1 VLWYCS
7 DNGAIAKGSTGGL
20 RARKGSLYEGGIRV
34 PAIIEWPARIKSN
47 RITNMNANSSD
58 IYPTLLELA
67 GAALP
72 ENQPVLDGTSLV
84 ALLGGKAKRREKP
97 MGFWTYPTK
106 GRGRKSRA
114 MLEAL
119 RQEQRAGNQ
128 KPAEPEGQIERQYPT
143 DTLPGHAAWIDGDY
157 KLHRVPVKKNRDAF
171 AYELYHLG
179 DDPKEQKNLFVD
191 RKLAKR
197 VAQMKTGLAAWQSSV
212 VNSLNGGDYR

>member
-1 VLWYCS
+1 M
-7 DNGAIAKGSTGGL
+7 
-20 RARKGSLYEGGIRV
+20 
-34 PAIIEWPARIKSN
+34 PASIEWPARIKSN
-47 RITNMNANSSD
+47 RITNMNANTSD

-72 ENQPVLDGTSLV
+72 KNQPVLDGTSLV

-179 DDPKEQKNLFVD
+179 DDPKEQKNLFVN

-197 VAQMKTGLAAWQSSV
+197 VAQMKTGLAAWQKSV